1 MVHRRTCVEVYGEVE
16 PCTTNFLE
24 KNRAPK
30 RMNVVVPILGQRI
43 STIGQKISFDLCT
56 LDLQDIKGLITEFST
71 KYIRI

>member
-1 MVHRRTCVEVYGEVE
+1 
-16 PCTTNFLE
+16 
-24 KNRAPK
+24 
-30 RMNVVVPILGQRI
+30 MNVVVPILGQRI